1 MYRYFLLIVVF
12 VLGGCASSNVVQFL
26 QKPLNSNKL
35 LISESLKLYEYAQLA
50 DISYRDS
57 PEVSAQVYKELG
69 FDVSYYTISKP
80 LLGSYP
86 ELFIL
91 SMKGS
96 PNVIIVFKG
105 TDSWFDWYQNF
116 KQMVFLDKKKDGDVY
131 IPMGPAGFRSGVLNL
146 VNFDFHKF
154 GIKKHIDT
162 FGLPESLSL
171 TLIGHSQGGA
181 LSQLTTPYLDGMRY
195 KNNAVIRSHDWKH
208 SVKKVITFGTPL
220 ALHKEKN
227 NWDFMNKY
235 YGHKTMH
242 VIRDGDIVSTAYI
255 PKKKQKLYRLYGSF
269 IRIDRDGNAHLE
281 ETSWG
286 KDDASS
292 SEPHAIKNYE
302 SALRRAQY

>member
-1 MYRYFLLIVVF
+1 MIVVF

-26 QKPLNSNKL
+26 QEPQNSSKL
-35 LISESLKLYEYAQLA
+35 LVSESLPLYEYAQLA

-57 PEVSAQVYKELG
+57 PEASAQEYKRLG
-69 FDVSYYTISKP
+69 FDVSYYTIAKP

-91 SMKGS
+91 SIKRSANM
-96 PNVIIVFKG
+96 IIVFKG

-116 KQMVFLDKKKDGDVY
+116 KQMVFLDKKEGGDVY
-131 IPMGPAGFRSGVLNL
+131 IPMGHAGFRRGVLNL
-146 VNFDFHKF
+146 VNFGFHNF

-162 FGLPESLSL
+162 FGLPESVSL

-181 LSQLTTPYLDGMRY
+181 LAQLTTPYLDGMRY
-195 KNNAVIRSHDWKH
+195 KNNAVIRNQDWKH

-227 NWDFMNKY
+227 NWDFINEHY
-235 YGHKTMH
+235 AHNTTH

-255 PKKKQKLYRLYGSF
+255 PKDKQKLYRLYGRL
-269 IRIDRDGNAHLE
+269 IRIDRDGNVHLE
-281 ETSWG
+281 ETQWG
-286 KDDASS
+286 QGDASS

-302 SALRRAQY
+302 SILRRAQY